1 MHTHWRTVQRGHLC
15 KCWCHLWKCPSPPRP
30 REGCLRPQ
38 TGWEWWCDCASAKLN
53 TRREPCRLTS
63 RNAVRGFSC
72 FSPQGFSAGGLWLNV
87 TEPVWDWTQLNG
99 SEGNGSN
106 GILNLFTQCS
116 FNIFAFEADQQWRLE
131 VSHCNSKWL
140 YNLQASILVN
150 FSNNCWMNLFSQI
163 LVYPVLSVKTV

>member
-116 FNIFAFEADQQWRLE
+116 FLTFLPLKLTNNGIWRWAIVIL
-131 VSHCNSKWL
+131 SDSTTFKHPFWL
-140 YNLQASILVN
+140 ISPITVEWTSSLKS
-150 FSNNCWMNLFSQI
+150 LFIQCC
-163 LVYPVLSVKTV
+163 L